1 MMSAENSQLDTLTG
15 MLTRGAFF
23 EQFKVVIQN
32 TIRQERSVTLA
43 FLDIDHFKEVN
54 DNLGHTA
61 GDTVIREV
69 ASLVSQVCVSSAI
82 LGRYGGDELVLLF
95 PDMEREQAFLILEK
109 IRAAVEHKSIYGEG
123 DEKVQVQ
130 VTLSGGIAS
139 YPIDGRN
146 ENELLRKADE
156 AIYRAKVIGRNTI
169 RLAYEER
176 MVPKTTHYT
185 ITQLERLTKLAQG
198 QGNTEAE
205 LLREALDDL
214 LIKYGVSEIPSP

>member
-1 MMSAENSQLDTLTG
+1 
-15 MLTRGAFF
+15 MLTRAAFF
-23 EQFKVVIQN
+23 EQFKAVMQN
-32 TIRQERSVTLA
+32 AIRQDRSITLA

-54 DNLGHTA
+54 DQFGHPV
-61 GDTVIREV
+61 GDLVIKEV
-69 ASLVSQVCVSSAI
+69 ASQVSRVCVSSAI

-109 IRAAVEHKSIYGEG
+109 IRSAVEHKTVYGEG
-123 DEKVQVQ
+123 IERAELKI
-130 VTLSGGIAS
+130 TISGGIAS

-146 ENELLRKADE
+146 ENELLRKADQ
-156 AIYRAKVIGRNTI
+156 AIYRAKDVGRNTI

-185 ITQLERLTKLAQG
+185 LTQLERLSKLAQG

-205 LLREALDDL
+205 LLREALDNL